1 MDGREIRRPRK
12 TKGLPLSGQAP
23 HVLQFRAESNPHP
36 SYAAFGFLPGAGA
49 GTYPDT
55 RHCHAS
61 IVLLPS

>member
-1 MDGREIRRPRK
+1 MYEGPTPRGTSPSRTALLAGIGPGPTSAARR
-12 TKGLPLSGQAP
+12 
-23 HVLQFRAESNPHP
+23 
-36 SYAAFGFLPGAGA
+36 YAAFGFLPGAGA

>member
-1 MDGREIRRPRK
+1 MKHEGPTPLGTGPSRTADPAGITPARRYASR
-12 TKGLPLSGQAP
+12 
-23 HVLQFRAESNPHP
+23 
-36 SYAAFGFLPGAGA
+36 YAAFGFLPGAGA

>member
-1 MDGREIRRPRK
+1 MCNRAGITPGPVEITSARR
-12 TKGLPLSGQAP
+12 
-23 HVLQFRAESNPHP
+23 
-36 SYAAFGFLPGAGA
+36 YAAFGFRPGAGA